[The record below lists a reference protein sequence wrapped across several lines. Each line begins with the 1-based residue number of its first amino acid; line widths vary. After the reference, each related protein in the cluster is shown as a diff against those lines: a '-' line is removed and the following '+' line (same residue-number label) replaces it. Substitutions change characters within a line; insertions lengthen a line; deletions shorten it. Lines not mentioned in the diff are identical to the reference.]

1 MLAIREGA
9 VYQKLGQMRAVEV
22 SPGIGGLYLLLK
34 SKNRVRLKCGT

>member
-22 SPGIGGLYLLLK
+22 SPGIGGGGGVIPLTK
-34 SKNRVRLKCGT
+34 K